1 MTTFETQLK
10 EKLGEHNQNEVN
22 IKITNHI
29 DRRINS

>member
-22 IKITNHI
+22 IKIIKLYRQKN
-29 DRRINS
+29 